1 MKKGS
6 NIEIAIIVIFFL
18 IFIMWM
24 ISKCSAARSIEAL
37 KTPTTTSLDTS
48 TAVVTPE
55 KTTIKPETKPEV
67 LTTKTILQPAK
78 TTVVQNPAA
87 TTPAAELKVVPLEAP
102 KKPAAP
108 LVKAPEQNSLYV
120 VIDNLN
126 VRKTPNLKGVSL
138 GKLRLYDKVIF
149 LNVVT
154 DKPQKVNLGAEVANE
169 RWVKI
174 KTKKG
179 TVGWVYGA
187 GVNYYKMKRKGNL

>member
-37 KTPTTTSLDTS
+37 KAPTTTSLDT
-48 TAVVTPE
+48 TAIVLPE
-55 KTTIKPETKPEV
+55 KTIEKPTVKTEV

-78 TTVVQNPAA
+78 TTTIQNPVA
-87 TTPAAELKVVPLEAP
+87 TAPASELKVVPLEAP
-102 KKPAAP
+102 KKPTAP
-108 LVKAPEQNSLYV
+108 LIKAPEQNSLYV

>member
-37 KTPTTTSLDTS
+37 KAPTTTSLDT
-48 TAVVTPE
+48 TGIVLPE
-55 KTTIKPETKPEV
+55 KTIEKPTVKTEV

-78 TTVVQNPAA
+78 TTTIQNPV
-87 TTPAAELKVVPLEAP
+87 TTAPTAELKVVPLEVP
-102 KKPAAP
+102 KKPTAP
-108 LVKAPEQNSLYV
+108 LIKAPEQNSLYV

>member
-37 KTPTTTSLDTS
+37 KAPTTTSLDT
-48 TAVVTPE
+48 TAIVLPE
-55 KTTIKPETKPEV
+55 KTIEKPTVKTEV

-78 TTVVQNPAA
+78 TTTIQNPVA
-87 TTPAAELKVVPLEAP
+87 TAPASELKVVPLEAP
-102 KKPAAP
+102 KKPTTP
-108 LVKAPEQNSLYV
+108 LIKAPEQNSLYV